1 LLHDTDD
8 RTLEPRAT
16 GELEWRVGA
25 PDLASALSREPWH
38 DFPAVFATSRMIA
51 LMELAATKAL
61 RPLYREGEMSVGV
74 SVEVSHISPTPP
86 GSVVRVKATFVR
98 KEGRLFVFDV
108 VAEDEGGRIGHGT
121 HKRAII
127 SIGRLIEGARR
138 RVGQLACE

>member
-1 LLHDTDD
+1 MHDGDD
-8 RTLEPRAT
+8 RTLEPGAT

-38 DFPAVFATSRMIA
+38 DFPAVFATHRMIA

-74 SVEVSHISPTPP
+74 SVEVSHIAPTPP
-86 GSVVRVKATFVR
+86 GCIVKVRATFLR
-98 KEGRLFVFDV
+98 REGKLFVFDV
-108 VAEDEGGRIGHGT
+108 VAEDEGGRIGHGI

-127 SIGRLIEGARR
+127 SIERLLEGANR
-138 RVGQLACE
+138 RVVR